1 MRHSSDKIA
10 SETFVQHTLIL
21 HRCGQNLSQ
30 KLLRD
35 NGRGKTAA
43 EIELR
48 KLQAHFGGR
57 EGTQQIFVLGG
68 SATRSNP

>member
-43 EIELR
+43 EIELFAAGDVSSGETSVR
-48 KLQAHFGGR
+48 LSDR
-57 EGTQQIFVLGG
+57 NSILMT
-68 SATRSNP
+68 